1 MKLNISI
8 KILFYLIVGSLYIFN
23 KKFGE
28 KFYTIVGITYL
39 MFFMY
44 LLANRS
50 L

>member
-1 MKLNISI
+1 MKLDIPI

-23 KKFGE
+23 KNFGE
-28 KFYTIVGITYL
+28 KFYTIVGIAYL